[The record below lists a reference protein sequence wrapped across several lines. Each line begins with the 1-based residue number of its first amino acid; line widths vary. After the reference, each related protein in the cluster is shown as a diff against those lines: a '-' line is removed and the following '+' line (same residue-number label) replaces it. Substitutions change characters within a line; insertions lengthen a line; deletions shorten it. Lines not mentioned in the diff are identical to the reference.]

1 MSIFEPVTDPESIA
15 PRVAALD
22 PGAAKARMDALVA
35 ELNRH
40 NWLYHVRNAPEIDDR
55 AYDLIYRELELLE
68 ARFPELVRSDSPTKR
83 VGDQPV
89 PELRPFR
96 HRVPMLS
103 LANSLAEPELREFDA
118 RVRRFLGWGDEPVP
132 YNVEP
137 KLDGLACELVYEH
150 GELVGAGTRGD
161 GEVGEDVTH
170 NARTIRAIPARLV
183 PAADGELPTRLSIR
197 GEILYHLGGF
207 QKMNAERV
215 ERGEKAFENPRN
227 AAAGTVRQLDP
238 RVAAGRPLT
247 FFTYGLGEC
256 EGYELPR
263 SHHAQL
269 ERLSAWGFPVNPLN
283 CRADG
288 IEAVIEVVRE
298 LGARRNEL
306 PYEIDGAVVKVD
318 DLDLQ
323 EQLGFVTRSPRWAT
337 AFKYPPPRVVTTLE
351 EVGFQVGRTG
361 AITPVA
367 WLAPVRV
374 GGVTVSRATLHNA
387 DELERLDLRYG
398 DQVAL
403 ERSGDV
409 IPKVVHVVEDPGH
422 AERPRVVFP
431 TTCPECGTSL
441 VREADEVVTRCPNTL
456 TCPAQVRASLRHF
469 GSRLAMDVDGLGEKI
484 VDQLIDAGLVRR
496 PSDLYTLDV
505 NRLVGLDRMGE
516 RSAENL
522 LEALERSK
530 ARPLDRVLVAL
541 GIPQVGEA
549 TARDLAR
556 HFGTLDALLA
566 ASTEDLAAVS
576 GVGPIVAQSVGSF
589 FADAD
594 HLEEIERLR
603 AAGVRFEPVEVAA
616 PAGDG
621 HLAGKSFVL
630 TGTLPT
636 MKRDDA
642 KKRIEALGGKVA
654 GSVSKKT
661 DYVVAGA
668 EAGSKLDKARELGI
682 AVLDEAALVELL
694 EGA

>member
-1 MSIFEPVTDPESIA
+1 MSLFAQVTDPESIA

-22 PGAAKARMDALVA
+22 PAAAKQRIDQLVA

-55 AYDLIYRELELLE
+55 AYDLLYRELELLE
-68 ARFPELVRSDSPTKR
+68 ARFPDQIRADSPTKR
-83 VGDQPV
+83 VGDQPI

-96 HRVPMLS
+96 HTVPMLS
-103 LANSLAEPELREFDA
+103 LANSLSEEELGEFDA
-118 RVRRFLGWGDEPVP
+118 RVRRFLGTGDRPVL

-137 KLDGLACELVYEH
+137 KLDGLACELVFEG
-150 GELVGAGTRGD
+150 GELTGAGTRGD

-170 NARTIRAIPARLV
+170 NVRTIRAIPARLTTAE
-183 PAADGELPTRLSIR
+183 PPSRISIR
-197 GEILYHLGGF
+197 GEVLFHLDGF

-215 ERGEKAFENPRN
+215 ARGEKAFENPRN
-227 AAAGTVRQLDP
+227 AAAGTIRQLDP
-238 RVAAGRPLT
+238 RVAGGRPLT
-247 FFTYGLGEC
+247 FFAYGLGEC
-256 EGYELPR
+256 EGFELPR

-269 ERLSAWGFPVNPLN
+269 ELLAAWGFPVNPLN
-283 CRADG
+283 RRAQG
-288 IEAVIEVVRE
+288 IEAVLAVVRE

-318 DLDLQ
+318 DIELQ

-337 AFKYPPPRVVTTLE
+337 AYKYPPPRVTTLLE
-351 EVGFQVGRTG
+351 NVGFQVGRTG
-361 AITPVA
+361 AVTPVA

-387 DELERLDLRYG
+387 DELERLDIRYG
-398 DQVAL
+398 DRVAI

-409 IPKVVHVVEDPGH
+409 IPKVVHVVEDPEH
-422 AERPRVVFP
+422 ASRARVSYP
-431 TTCPECGTSL
+431 EACPECGTAL
-441 VREADEVVTRCPNTL
+441 VREVDEAVTRCPNTL

-496 PSDLYTLDV
+496 PSDLYHLDV
-505 NRLVGLDRMGE
+505 DKLIRLERMGE

-522 LEALERSK
+522 LEALEHSK
-530 ARPLDRVLVAL
+530 GRPLDRVLVAL

-556 HFGTLDALLA
+556 HFGTIDALAA
-566 ASTEDLAAVS
+566 ASTDELAAVS
-576 GVGPIVAQSVGSF
+576 GVGPIVAQSVRAF
-589 FADAD
+589 FADPA
-594 HLEEIERLR
+594 HLEEIDRLR
-603 AAGVRFEPVEVAA
+603 AAGVRFEPLPVAA
-616 PAGDG
+616 PTGDG
-621 HLAGKSFVL
+621 RFAGKTFVL

-642 KKRIEALGGKVA
+642 KKRIEACGGKVA

-668 EAGSKLDKARELGI
+668 EAGSKLDKARELGVP
-682 AVLDEAALVELL
+682 VLDEAGLIELL
-694 EGA
+694 EGS